1 MEDTLENINKS
12 PALRWGLCV
21 AVLSDKGCTGKV
33 GKTKILE
40 QDVKAHQS
48 LATIVFLFNTATCPG
63 SFHHTSLESP
73 AREQCLFYDVYPE
86 AQVYWFSDSTNL
98 TAFSTDNRSVRGASG
113 LYNISSV
120 LPTEGLPGD
129 LSCRLSSH
137 NSSRLITTMSG
148 PGPRASP
155 ENIISFGSCP
165 GLQWALLYAGLV
177 LSLCE

>member
-1 MEDTLENINKS
+1 MKDTLKRQT
-12 PALRWGLCV
+12 P
-21 AVLSDKGCTGKV
+21 
-33 GKTKILE
+33 
-40 QDVKAHQS
+40 
-48 LATIVFLFNTATCPG
+48 VFLCYSAGCPG
-63 SFHHTSLESP
+63 SFHHTSLENP
-73 AREQCLFYDVYPE
+73 ARGVCLFYDVYPE

-137 NSSRLITTMSG
+137 NSSRLITTTSG
-148 PGPRASP
+148 PGPRAPP
-155 ENIISFGSCP
+155 ESIISFGSCP